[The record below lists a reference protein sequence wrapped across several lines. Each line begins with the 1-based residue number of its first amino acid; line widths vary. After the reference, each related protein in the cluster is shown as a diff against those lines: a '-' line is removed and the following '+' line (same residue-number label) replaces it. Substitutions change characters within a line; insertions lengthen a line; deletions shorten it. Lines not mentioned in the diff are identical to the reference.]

1 MIKASIYKPI
11 TMLMVILTVVVF
23 GLYTYSM
30 MVVDLMPKFEVP
42 VVTATIIYQGANP
55 EEIESTIIKPLE
67 DQVELVDGID
77 YVQSICLENYGIIV
91 AMFNMGVNVD
101 VAANDVRSKIDLA
114 SVNFPDAVQAPI
126 ISKVDINGAAIM
138 AISFTGP
145 LNSTELRQKV
155 EDDIE
160 PLFTAVSGVASVDV
174 FGGTTRQISIEVDK
188 DKLKDRNVD
197 IGTIMGLF
205 GQSNINYPVG
215 EVIGKHKN
223 TSVRTSGKFKNLD
236 EIRDMDI
243 PTAKGVIKL
252 SEIAVVKDT
261 VETVTSMSRFNGQNS
276 VSLDI
281 KKRSDANVVDV
292 SKGVRK
298 RMAEIQKTLPEGF
311 ELHLVYD
318 KSEAVSESIDNVIQN
333 IIIAIGLTSILLL
346 LFLGK
351 FSTMIIAALT
361 MPISVIGAF
370 TLMYFAGFGIN
381 MMSLMALSS
390 SVGLLVTNSIVV
402 LENINNKLNLGLDPK
417 EAAYKGTSEI
427 MIAIMAS
434 TLTNVCVFVPIA
446 FMKSIAGIFFR
457 TFGLTMVFATFVS
470 LLVTFTLTPLMAAYL
485 FKGKKIDENGN
496 IIEGQRSI
504 GEKLFGIFPKV
515 LNGIRFVY
523 LKTLSFCLSVPGVLF
538 QGAALIAGIFFVGFL
553 AKNFLTVEIMPKQDQ
568 GMMSVKVEMPV
579 GTNVETADS
588 IARIIESRV
597 KDVPEIVHYSVNV
610 GGTSSNGGAVNQ
622 ATMRVKLLKD
632 WEKKKMPDWKGGH
645 RGTDQIVD
653 SLRPYLANIPDAF
666 ISIKST
672 SASEMNNNSAGDV
685 VLEVNGLHRDSVIK
699 AAEILLDRV
708 RETIEGVVDVKMSY
722 EAGKPEI
729 RLIPNRQAIADYG
742 LTLQTVATYN
752 YIAVSGYE
760 AGQYTDDGEEYD
772 VYVRMMEKDR
782 QSHTDIEDLPIL
794 TPKGYVSA
802 RDLFFIEDGAG
813 PTRIDRKRKRT
824 RVDVSMNL
832 LPGHTTGE
840 IMGKVG
846 KLAESMKEEVPE
858 GITFSFGAQA
868 DMQNDMVAE
877 FKVAILMAII
887 LTYILL
893 VALLESFAQPFVI
906 MTTVPMGAIGVI
918 LALVLTGKALSMIAL
933 MAIVMLIGVVVNNA
947 ILLLDEANR
956 LLRSGAMGRR
966 SAIMTAGETKFQP
979 IVLATFASVVA
990 QLPLAFAL
998 GGNVAA
1004 MTQPMGI
1011 ASVGGLIVSAILTM
1025 YLVPTFFWL
1034 PNAIFHKAKKKAGN
1048 IKKNFQRHKA

>member
-30 MVVDLMPKFEVP
+30 MVVDLMPKFDVP

-55 EEIESTIIKPLE
+55 EEIESTIIKPIE

-77 YVQSICLENYGIIV
+77 YVQSICLENYGILI
-91 AMFNMGVNVD
+91 AMFNMGINVD

-126 ISKVDINGAAIM
+126 IAKVDINGAAIM
-138 AISFTGP
+138 SISFTGP

-160 PLFTAVSGVASVDV
+160 PLFTAVSGVASVDI
-174 FGGTTRQISIEVDK
+174 FGGTTRQISIEIDK
-188 DKLKDRNVD
+188 DKMLDRNVD
-197 IGTIMGLF
+197 IATIMGLF
-205 GQSNINYPVG
+205 GQSNVNFPIG

-223 TSVRTSGKFKNLD
+223 TSVRTSGKFQNLD
-236 EIRDMDI
+236 EIRNMDI

-261 VETVTSMSRFNGQNS
+261 IETITSASRFNGQNS

-281 KKRSDANVVDV
+281 KKRSDANVVKV
-292 SKGVRK
+292 SEGVIK
-298 RMAEIQKTLPEGF
+298 RMNEIQKTLPEGF

-333 IIIAIGLTSILLL
+333 IIIAIALTAGLLL

-402 LENINNKLNLGLDPK
+402 LENINEKLKLGLEPK

-427 MIAIMAS
+427 MVAIMAS

-485 FKGKKIDENGN
+485 FKGKKKDEFGN
-496 IIEGQRSI
+496 IIE
-504 GEKLFGIFPKV
+504 EKPGIIASALGIFPKV
-515 LNGIRFVY
+515 LNGVRFVY
-523 LKTLSFCLSVPGVLF
+523 LKTLSFCLSIPGVIF
-538 QGAALIAGIFFVGFL
+538 QVLALVGTIAFVGFL
-553 AKNFLTVEIMPKQDQ
+553 AKNALTVEIMPKQDQ
-568 GMMSVKVEMPV
+568 GMISVKLEMPV
-579 GTNVETADS
+579 GTNIETTDS
-588 IARIIESRV
+588 IAQIIESRI
-597 KDVPEIVHYSVNV
+597 KGVPEIVHYSMNV
-610 GGTSSNGGAVNQ
+610 GGSNGMTTVNQ

-632 WEKKKMPDWKGGH
+632 WEG
-645 RGTDQIVD
+645 RTRSTDQIVD
-653 SLRPYLANIPDAF
+653 SLRPYLADIPDAY
-666 ISIKST
+666 ISIKSA

-685 VLEVNGLHRDSVIK
+685 VLEVNGLHADSVVKASNLIMDRIK
-699 AAEILLDRV
+699 DSISG
-708 RETIEGVVDVKMSY
+708 IVDLKTSY

-729 RLIPNRQAIADYG
+729 RLIPNRQALADYG
-742 LTLQTVATYN
+742 VTLQTVATYN

-760 AGQYTDDGEEYD
+760 AGQYTEDGEEYD

-782 QSHTDIEDLPIL
+782 QSHTDIENLPIM
-794 TPKGYVSA
+794 TPKGYLNASE
-802 RDLFFIEDGAG
+802 LFYIEDGAG

-846 KLAESMKEEVPE
+846 ALAESMKSELPE

-877 FKVAILMAII
+877 FKVAIVMAIL

-893 VALLESFAQPFVI
+893 IALLESFMQPFII
-906 MTTVPMGAIGVI
+906 MMTIPMGAIGV
-918 LALVLTGKALSMIAL
+918 LLSLVFTGKALSMIAL

-947 ILLLDEANR
+947 ILLLDESNR

-966 SAIMTAGETKFQP
+966 SAMMTAAKNKFQP
-979 IVLATFASVVA
+979 IVLATFASIVA

-1011 ASVGGLIVSAILTM
+1011 ASVGGLLVSAILTM

-1034 PNAIFHKAKKKAGN
+1034 PNAIFHKAKKGASK
-1048 IKKNFQRHKA
+1048 IRKKMNKHATA

>member
-23 GLYTYSM
+23 GLYTYTM
-30 MVVDLMPKFEVP
+30 MVVDLMPKFDVP
-42 VVTATIIYQGANP
+42 VVTATIIYQGASP

-91 AMFNMGVNVD
+91 AMFNMGINVD

-114 SVNFPDAVQAPI
+114 SINFPDAVQPPI
-126 ISKVDINGAAIM
+126 IAKVDINGAAIM
-138 AISFTGP
+138 SISFTGP
-145 LNSTELRQKV
+145 MNSTELRQKV

-160 PLFTAVSGVASVDV
+160 PLFTSVSGVASVDL
-174 FGGTTRQISIEVDK
+174 FGGTTRQISIELDK
-188 DKLKDRNVD
+188 DKMKDRNID
-197 IGTIMGLF
+197 IATIMGLF

-223 TSVRTSGKFKNLD
+223 TSVRTSGKFQTLE
-236 EIRDMDI
+236 EIQNMDI
-243 PTAKGVIKL
+243 PTATGVIKL

-261 VETVTSMSRFNGQNS
+261 IETVTSASRFNGTNS

-292 SKGVRK
+292 SKNVLK
-298 RMAEIQKTLPEGF
+298 RMDEIQKTLPPGF

-318 KSEAVSESIDNVIQN
+318 KSEAVNESIQNVIQN
-333 IIIAIGLTSILLL
+333 ILIAIGLTAGLLL

-351 FSTMIIAALT
+351 FSTMLIAALT

-402 LENINNKLNLGLDPK
+402 LENINEKLKLGLDPK

-427 MIAIMAS
+427 MVAIMAS

-470 LLVTFTLTPLMAAYL
+470 LLMTFTLTPLMAAYL
-485 FKGKKIDENGN
+485 FKGKKKDEFGN
-496 IIEGQRSI
+496 IIESKPTI
-504 GEKLFGIFPKV
+504 GERIFGIFPMV
-515 LNGIRFVY
+515 MNGVRFVY
-523 LKTLSFCLSVPGVLF
+523 LKTLSFCLSVPGVLV
-538 QGAALIAGIFFVGFL
+538 QVAALVGMIVFVGGL

-568 GMMSVKVEMPV
+568 GMISVKLEMPV
-579 GTNVETADS
+579 GTNIETTDS
-588 IARIIESRV
+588 VARIIESRL
-597 KDVPEIVHYSVNV
+597 KDVPEIVHYSMNV
-610 GGTSSNGGAVNQ
+610 GGSNGFTTVNQ
-622 ATMRVKLLKD
+622 ATMRIRLLKD
-632 WEKKKMPDWKGGH
+632 REGRK
-645 RGTDQIVD
+645 RSTDQIVD
-653 SLRPYLANIPDAF
+653 SLRPYLADIPDAF
-666 ISIKST
+666 ISIKSA
-672 SASEMNNNSAGDV
+672 SASEMSNNSMGDV
-685 VLEVNGLHRDSVIK
+685 VLEVNGLHADSVIK
-699 AAEILLDRV
+699 ASELIMDR
-708 RETIEGVVDVKMSY
+708 IKDKINGIVDVKTSY

-729 RLIPNRQAIADYG
+729 RLVPNRQALADYG
-742 LTLQTVATYN
+742 MTLQTVATFN

-760 AGQYTDDGEEYD
+760 AGQFTDDGEEYD

-782 QSHTDIEDLPIL
+782 KNHSDIEDLPIL

-846 KLAESMKEEVPE
+846 QLAASMKDEIPE
-858 GITFSFGAQA
+858 GITFSFGGQA
-868 DMQNDMVAE
+868 DMQDDMVAE
-877 FKVAILMAII
+877 FKAAIIMAIL

-893 VALLESFAQPFVI
+893 VALLESFAQPFII
-906 MTTVPMGAIGVI
+906 MTTIPMGAIGVLLSLI
-918 LALVLTGKALSMIAL
+918 LTGKALSMIAL

-947 ILLLDEANR
+947 ILLLDESNR
-956 LLRSGAMGRR
+956 LLRSGSMGRR
-966 SAIMTAGETKFQP
+966 SAMMTAAKTKFQP

-990 QLPLAFAL
+990 QLPLAFAV
-998 GGNVAA
+998 GGDVAA

-1034 PNAIFHKAKKKAGN
+1034 PNALTNKAKKMKNKIQTRLHSKA
-1048 IKKNFQRHKA
+1048 

>member
-30 MVVDLMPKFEVP
+30 MVVDLMPKFDVP

-55 EEIESTIIKPLE
+55 EEIESTIIKPIE

-77 YVQSICLENYGIIV
+77 FVQSICLENYGILV

-126 ISKVDINGAAIM
+126 IAKVDINGAAIM
-138 AISFTGP
+138 SISFTGP

-174 FGGTTRQISIEVDK
+174 FGGTTRQISIEIDK
-188 DKLKDRNVD
+188 DKMLDRNVD
-197 IGTIMGLF
+197 IATIMGLF
-205 GQSNINYPVG
+205 GQSNINFPIG

-223 TSVRTSGKFKNLD
+223 TSVRTSGKFQTLD
-236 EIRDMDI
+236 EIRNMDI

-261 VETVTSMSRFNGQNS
+261 IETITSASRFNGQNS

-281 KKRSDANVVDV
+281 KKRSDANVVKV
-292 SKGVRK
+292 SEGVIK
-298 RMAEIQKTLPEGF
+298 RMNEIQKTLPEGF

-333 IIIAIGLTSILLL
+333 IIIAIALTAGLLL

-402 LENINNKLNLGLDPK
+402 LENINEKLKLGLEPK

-427 MIAIMAS
+427 MVAIMAS

-485 FKGKKIDENGN
+485 FKGKKKDEFGN
-496 IIEGQRSI
+496 IIE
-504 GEKLFGIFPKV
+504 EKPGIIASALGIFPKV
-515 LNGIRFVY
+515 LNGVRFIY
-523 LKTLSFCLSVPGVLF
+523 LKTLSFCLSIPGVIF
-538 QGAALIAGIFFVGFL
+538 QVLALVGTIAVVGFL
-553 AKNFLTVEIMPKQDQ
+553 AKNALTVEIMPKQDQ
-568 GMMSVKVEMPV
+568 GMISVKLEMPV
-579 GTNVETADS
+579 GTNIETTDS
-588 IARIIESRV
+588 IAQIIESRI
-597 KDVPEIVHYSVNV
+597 KGVPEIVHYSMNV
-610 GGTSSNGGAVNQ
+610 GGSNGMTTVNQ

-632 WEKKKMPDWKGGH
+632 WEG
-645 RGTDQIVD
+645 RTRSTDQIVD
-653 SLRPYLANIPDAF
+653 SLRPYLADIPDAY
-666 ISIKST
+666 ISIKSA

-685 VLEVNGLHRDSVIK
+685 VLEVNGLHADSVVKASNLIMDRIK
-699 AAEILLDRV
+699 DSISG
-708 RETIEGVVDVKMSY
+708 IVDLKTSY

-729 RLIPNRQAIADYG
+729 RLIPNRQALADYG
-742 LTLQTVATYN
+742 VTLQTVATYN

-760 AGQYTDDGEEYD
+760 AGQYTEDGEEYD

-782 QSHTDIEDLPIL
+782 QSHTDIENLPIM
-794 TPKGYVSA
+794 TPKGYLNASE
-802 RDLFFIEDGAG
+802 LFYIEDGAG

-846 KLAESMKEEVPE
+846 ALAESMKSELPE

-877 FKVAILMAII
+877 FKVAIIMAIL

-893 VALLESFAQPFVI
+893 IALLESFMQPFII
-906 MTTVPMGAIGVI
+906 MMTIPMGAIGVL
-918 LALVLTGKALSMIAL
+918 LALVFTGKALSMIAL

-947 ILLLDEANR
+947 ILLLDESNR

-966 SAIMTAGETKFQP
+966 SAMMTAAKNKFQP
-979 IVLATFASVVA
+979 IVLATFASIVA

-1011 ASVGGLIVSAILTM
+1011 ASVGGLLVSAILTM

-1034 PNAIFHKAKKKAGN
+1034 PNAIFHKAKKGASK
-1048 IKKNFQRHKA
+1048 IRKKMNKHATA

>member
-30 MVVDLMPKFEVP
+30 MVVDLMPKFDVP

-55 EEIESTIIKPLE
+55 EEIESTIIKPIE

-77 YVQSICLENYGIIV
+77 YVQSICLENYGILV
-91 AMFNMGVNVD
+91 AMFNMGINVD

-126 ISKVDINGAAIM
+126 IAKVDINGAAIM
-138 AISFTGP
+138 SISFTGP

-160 PLFTAVSGVASVDV
+160 PLFTAVSGVASVDI
-174 FGGTTRQISIEVDK
+174 FGGTTRQISIELDK
-188 DKLKDRNVD
+188 DKMLDRNVD
-197 IGTIMGLF
+197 IATIMGLF

-223 TSVRTSGKFKNLD
+223 TSVRTSGKFQSLD
-236 EIRDMDI
+236 EIRNMDI

-261 VETVTSMSRFNGQNS
+261 IETITSASRFNGVNS

-281 KKRSDANVVDV
+281 KKRSDANVVKV
-292 SKGVRK
+292 SEGVIK
-298 RMAEIQKTLPEGF
+298 RMNEIQKTLPEGF

-318 KSEAVSESIDNVIQN
+318 KSEAVNESIQNVIQN
-333 IIIAIGLTSILLL
+333 IIIAICLTAGLLL

-402 LENINNKLNLGLDPK
+402 LENINEKLKLGLDPK
-417 EAAYKGTSEI
+417 DAALKGTSEI
-427 MIAIMAS
+427 MVAIMAS

-485 FKGKKIDENGN
+485 FKGVKKDENGN
-496 IIEGQRSI
+496 IIEGHRSI
-504 GEKLFGIFPKV
+504 GEKIFGIFPAF
-515 LNGIRFVY
+515 LNGVRFVY
-523 LKTLSFCLSVPGVLF
+523 LKTLSFCLSIPGVIF
-538 QGAALIAGIFFVGFL
+538 QVAALVGTIMFVGFL

-568 GMMSVKVEMPV
+568 GMISVKLEMPV
-579 GTNVETADS
+579 GTNIETTDS
-588 IARIIESRV
+588 VARIIESRI
-597 KDVPEIVHYSVNV
+597 KGVPEIVHYSMNV
-610 GGTSSNGGAVNQ
+610 GGSNGFTTVNQ

-632 WEKKKMPDWKGGH
+632 WEG
-645 RGTDQIVD
+645 RTRSTDQIVD
-653 SLRPYLANIPDAF
+653 SLRPYLADIPDAY
-666 ISIKST
+666 ISIKSA

-685 VLEVNGLHRDSVIK
+685 VLEVNGLHADSVIK
-699 AAEILLDRV
+699 ASQLVMDRIKDEIDG
-708 RETIEGVVDVKMSY
+708 IVDLKTSY

-729 RLIPNRQAIADYG
+729 RLVPNRQALADYG
-742 LTLQTVATYN
+742 VTLQTVATYN

-760 AGQYTDDGEEYD
+760 AGQYTEDGEEYD

-782 QSHTDIEDLPIL
+782 QSHTDIENLPIL
-794 TPKGYVSA
+794 TPKGYLNASE
-802 RDLFFIEDGAG
+802 LFYIEDGAG

-840 IMGKVG
+840 VMGKVG
-846 KLAESMKEEVPE
+846 ALAESMKGELPE
-858 GITFSFGAQA
+858 GISFSFGAQA

-877 FKVAILMAII
+877 FKTAILMAII

-893 VALLESFAQPFVI
+893 IALLESFAQPFII
-906 MTTVPMGAIGVI
+906 MTTIPMGAIGV
-918 LALVLTGKALSMIAL
+918 LLSLVFTGKALSMIAL

-956 LLRSGAMGRR
+956 LLRSGSMGRR
-966 SAIMTAGETKFQP
+966 SAIMTAAKTKFQP
-979 IVLATFASVVA
+979 IVLATVASVVA

-1034 PNAIFHKAKKKAGN
+1034 PNAIFHKAGKGIKKIKKKMS
-1048 IKKNFQRHKA
+1048 KN

>member
-30 MVVDLMPKFEVP
+30 MVVDLMPKFDVP

-55 EEIESTIIKPLE
+55 EEIESTIIKPIE

-77 YVQSICLENYGIIV
+77 YVQSICLENYGILV
-91 AMFNMGVNVD
+91 AMFNMGINVD

-126 ISKVDINGAAIM
+126 IAKVDINGAAIM
-138 AISFTGP
+138 SISFTGP

-174 FGGTTRQISIEVDK
+174 FGGTTRQISIELDK
-188 DKLKDRNVD
+188 DKMLDRNVD
-197 IGTIMGLF
+197 IATIMGLF

-223 TSVRTSGKFKNLD
+223 TSVRTSGKFQSLD
-236 EIRDMDI
+236 EIRNMDI
-243 PTAKGVIKL
+243 PTARGVIKL

-261 VETVTSMSRFNGQNS
+261 IETITSASRFNGVNS

-281 KKRSDANVVDV
+281 KKRSDANVVKV
-292 SKGVRK
+292 SEGVIK
-298 RMAEIQKTLPEGF
+298 RMNEIQKTLPEGF

-318 KSEAVSESIDNVIQN
+318 KSEAVNESIQNVIQN
-333 IIIAIGLTSILLL
+333 IIIAICLTAGLLL

-351 FSTMIIAALT
+351 FSTMLIAALT

-402 LENINNKLNLGLDPK
+402 LENINEKLKLGLDPK
-417 EAAYKGTSEI
+417 DAALKGTSEI
-427 MIAIMAS
+427 MVAIMAS

-485 FKGKKIDENGN
+485 FKGVKKDENGN
-496 IIEGQRSI
+496 IIEGHRSI
-504 GEKLFGIFPKV
+504 GEKIFGIFPAF
-515 LNGIRFVY
+515 LNGVRFVY
-523 LKTLSFCLSVPGVLF
+523 LKTLSFCLSIPGVIF
-538 QGAALIAGIFFVGFL
+538 QVAALVGTIMFVGFL

-568 GMMSVKVEMPV
+568 GMISVKLEMPV
-579 GTNVETADS
+579 GTNIETTDS
-588 IARIIESRV
+588 VARIIESRI
-597 KDVPEIVHYSVNV
+597 KGVPEIVHYSMNV
-610 GGTSSNGGAVNQ
+610 GGSNGFTTVNQ

-632 WEKKKMPDWKGGH
+632 WEG
-645 RGTDQIVD
+645 RTRSTDQIVD
-653 SLRPYLANIPDAF
+653 SLRPYLADIPDAY
-666 ISIKST
+666 ISIKSA

-685 VLEVNGLHRDSVIK
+685 VLEVNGLHADSVIK
-699 AAEILLDRV
+699 ASQLVMDRIKDEIDG
-708 RETIEGVVDVKMSY
+708 IVDLKTSY

-729 RLIPNRQAIADYG
+729 RLVPNRQALADYG
-742 LTLQTVATYN
+742 VTLQTVATYN

-760 AGQYTDDGEEYD
+760 AGQYTEDGEEYD

-782 QSHTDIEDLPIL
+782 QSHTDIENLPIL
-794 TPKGYVSA
+794 TPKGYLNASE
-802 RDLFFIEDGAG
+802 LFYIEDGAG

-840 IMGKVG
+840 VMGKVG
-846 KLAESMKEEVPE
+846 ALAESMKGELPE
-858 GITFSFGAQA
+858 GISFSFGAQA

-877 FKVAILMAII
+877 FKTAIVMAIL

-893 VALLESFAQPFVI
+893 IALLESFAQPFII
-906 MTTVPMGAIGVI
+906 MTTIPMGAIGV
-918 LALVLTGKALSMIAL
+918 LLSLVFTGKALSMIAL

-956 LLRSGAMGRR
+956 LLRSGSMGRR
-966 SAIMTAGETKFQP
+966 SAIMTAARTKFQP
-979 IVLATFASVVA
+979 IVLATVASVVA

-1034 PNAIFHKAKKKAGN
+1034 PNAIFHKAKKGVNKIKA
-1048 IKKNFQRHKA
+1048 KRAAKTLQV

>member
-30 MVVDLMPKFEVP
+30 MVVDLMPKFDVP

-55 EEIESTIIKPLE
+55 EEIESTIIKPIE

-77 YVQSICLENYGIIV
+77 YVQSICLENYGILV

-126 ISKVDINGAAIM
+126 IAKVDINGAAIM
-138 AISFTGP
+138 SISFTGP

-174 FGGTTRQISIEVDK
+174 FGGTTRQISIEIDK
-188 DKLKDRNVD
+188 DKMLDRNVD
-197 IGTIMGLF
+197 IATIMGLF
-205 GQSNINYPVG
+205 GQSNINFPIG

-223 TSVRTSGKFKNLD
+223 TSVRTSGKFQTLD
-236 EIRDMDI
+236 EIRNMDI

-252 SEIAVVKDT
+252 SEIAIVKDT
-261 VETVTSMSRFNGQNS
+261 IETITSASRFNGQNS

-281 KKRSDANVVDV
+281 KKRSDANVVKV
-292 SKGVRK
+292 SEGVIK
-298 RMAEIQKTLPEGF
+298 RMNEIQKTLPEGF

-333 IIIAIGLTSILLL
+333 IIIAIALTAGLLL

-402 LENINNKLNLGLDPK
+402 LENINEKLKLGLEPK

-427 MIAIMAS
+427 MVAIMAS

-485 FKGKKIDENGN
+485 FKGKKKDEFGN
-496 IIEGQRSI
+496 IIE
-504 GEKLFGIFPKV
+504 EKPGIIASALGIFPKA
-515 LNGIRFVY
+515 LNGVRFVY
-523 LKTLSFCLSVPGVLF
+523 LKTLSFCLSIPGVIF
-538 QGAALIAGIFFVGFL
+538 QVLALVGTIAVVGFL
-553 AKNFLTVEIMPKQDQ
+553 AKNALTVEIMPKQDQ
-568 GMMSVKVEMPV
+568 GMISVKLEMPV
-579 GTNVETADS
+579 GTNIETTDS
-588 IARIIESRV
+588 IAQIIESRI
-597 KDVPEIVHYSVNV
+597 KGVPEIVHYSMNV
-610 GGTSSNGGAVNQ
+610 GGSNGMTTVNQ

-632 WEKKKMPDWKGGH
+632 WEG
-645 RGTDQIVD
+645 RTRSTDQIVD
-653 SLRPYLANIPDAF
+653 SLRPYLADIPDAY
-666 ISIKST
+666 ISIKSA

-685 VLEVNGLHRDSVIK
+685 VLEVNGLHADSVVKASNLIMDRIK
-699 AAEILLDRV
+699 DSISG
-708 RETIEGVVDVKMSY
+708 IVDLKTSY

-729 RLIPNRQAIADYG
+729 RLIPNRQALADYG
-742 LTLQTVATYN
+742 VTLQTVATYN

-760 AGQYTDDGEEYD
+760 AGQYTEDGEEYD

-782 QSHTDIEDLPIL
+782 QSHTDIENLPIM
-794 TPKGYVSA
+794 TPKGYLNASE
-802 RDLFFIEDGAG
+802 LFYIEDGAG

-846 KLAESMKEEVPE
+846 ALAESMKSELPE

-877 FKVAILMAII
+877 FKVAIIMAIL

-893 VALLESFAQPFVI
+893 IALLESFAQPFII
-906 MTTVPMGAIGVI
+906 MMTIPMGAIGVL
-918 LALVLTGKALSMIAL
+918 LALVFTGKALSMIAL

-947 ILLLDEANR
+947 ILLLDESNR

-966 SAIMTAGETKFQP
+966 SAMMTAAKNKFQP
-979 IVLATFASVVA
+979 IVLATFASIVA

-1011 ASVGGLIVSAILTM
+1011 ASVGGLLVSAILTM

-1034 PNAIFHKAKKKAGN
+1034 PNAIFHKAKKGASK
-1048 IKKNFQRHKA
+1048 IRKKMNKHATA

>member
-23 GLYTYSM
+23 GLYTYTM
-30 MVVDLMPKFEVP
+30 MVVDLMPKFDVP
-42 VVTATIIYQGANP
+42 VVTGTIIYQGANP
-55 EEIESTIIKPLE
+55 EEIETTIIKPIE
-67 DQVELVDGID
+67 EQVELVDGID
-77 YVQSICLENYGIIV
+77 YVQSICLENYGIVV

-101 VAANDVRSKIDLA
+101 VAANDVRSKIELA
-114 SVNFPDAVQAPI
+114 AADFPDAVQAPI

-138 AISFTGP
+138 SISFTGP

-160 PLFTAVSGVASVDV
+160 PLFTSVPGVASVDL
-174 FGGTTRQISIEVDK
+174 FGGTTRQISIELDK
-188 DKLKDRNVD
+188 DKMIDRNVD
-197 IGTIMGLF
+197 IATIMGVFNQANVNL
-205 GQSNINYPVG
+205 PVG

-223 TSVRTSGKFKNLD
+223 TSVRTAGKFTSLD
-236 EIRDMDI
+236 EMRDMDI
-243 PTAKGVIKL
+243 PTKTGVIKL
-252 SEIAVVKDT
+252 SEIADVKDT
-261 VETVTSMSRFNGQNS
+261 VEKISSASRFNGVNS

-281 KKRSDANVVDV
+281 KKRSDANVVEV
-292 SKGVRK
+292 SRGVLK
-298 RMAEIQKTLPEGF
+298 RMDEIQKTLPEGF

-318 KSEAVSESIDNVIQN
+318 KSEAVNEAIDNVIQN

-351 FSTMIIAALT
+351 FSTMIIAAIT

-427 MIAIMAS
+427 MVAIMAS

-496 IIEGQRSI
+496 VIEGQRTI
-504 GEKLFGIFPKV
+504 GEKIFGIFPKA

-538 QGAALIAGIFFVGFL
+538 QVAALVATIFFVGAM
-553 AKNFLTVEIMPKQDQ
+553 AKNYLTVEVMPKQDQ
-568 GMMSVKVEMPV
+568 GMIQVKLEMPV
-579 GTNVETADS
+579 GTNIETTDS
-588 IARIIESRV
+588 IAHIIESRI
-597 KDVPEIVHYSVNV
+597 KDVPEIVHYSMNV
-610 GGTSSNGGAVNQ
+610 GGSNGMTTTNQ

-632 WEKKKMPDWKGGH
+632 WEKKKMPEWKGGH
-645 RGTDQIVD
+645 RSTDQIVD
-653 SLRPYLANIPDAF
+653 SLRPYLADIPDAF

-672 SASEMNNNSAGDV
+672 SASETNNNSAGDV
-685 VLEVNGLHRDSVIK
+685 VLEVSGLHKDSVVK
-699 AAEILLDRV
+699 AAEIVMDRIK
-708 RETIEGVVDVKMSY
+708 ETIDGIVDVKMSY

-729 RLIPNRQAIADYG
+729 RMIPNRQALADYG
-742 LTLQTVATYN
+742 VTLQTIATYN

-760 AGQYTDDGEEYD
+760 AGQYTENGEEYD

-782 QSHTDIEDLPIL
+782 QSHGDIEALPIM
-794 TPKGYVSA
+794 TQKGYVNA
-802 RDLFFIEDGAG
+802 NELFFIEDGAG

-846 KLAESMKEEVPE
+846 KLAESMKDEVPE
-858 GITFSFGAQA
+858 GISFGFGGNA

-877 FKVAILMAII
+877 FKTAILMAII

-893 VALLESFAQPFVI
+893 IALLESFAQPFVI
-906 MTTVPMGAIGVI
+906 MTTIPMGAIGVI
-918 LALVLTGKALSMIAL
+918 LSLILTGKALSMIAL

-966 SAIMTAGETKFQP
+966 AAILTAGKTKFQP

-1011 ASVGGLIVSAILTM
+1011 ASVGGLIVSAVLTM

>member
-30 MVVDLMPKFEVP
+30 MVVDLMPKFDVP
-42 VVTATIIYQGANP
+42 VVTGTIIYPGANP
-55 EEIESTIIKPLE
+55 EEIETTIIKPIE
-67 DQVELVDGID
+67 EQVELVDGID
-77 YVQSICLENYGIIV
+77 YVQSICLENYGIVV
-91 AMFNMGVNVD
+91 AMFNMGINVD
-101 VAANDVRSKIDLA
+101 VAANDVRSKIELA
-114 SVNFPDAVQAPI
+114 AADFPDAVEAPI

-155 EDDIE
+155 EDEIE
-160 PLFTAVSGVASVDV
+160 PLFTSVPGVASVDI
-174 FGGTTRQISIEVDK
+174 FGGTTRQISIELDK
-188 DKLKDRNVD
+188 DKMIDRNVD
-197 IGTIMGLF
+197 IATIMGIF
-205 GQSNINYPVG
+205 GQANVNNPVG

-223 TSVRTSGKFKNLD
+223 TTVRTAGKFTSLD
-236 EIRDMDI
+236 EMRDMDI

-252 SEIAVVKDT
+252 SEIADVKDT
-261 VETVTSMSRFNGQNS
+261 VETITSASRFNGTNS

-281 KKRSDANVVDV
+281 KKRSDANVVEV
-292 SKGVRK
+292 SKGVIK
-298 RMAEIQKTLPEGF
+298 RMNEIQKTLPEGF

-318 KSEAVSESIDNVIQN
+318 KSEAVNEAIDNVIQN

-351 FSTMIIAALT
+351 FSTMIIAAIT

-402 LENINNKLNLGLDPK
+402 LENINEKLKLGLDPK

-427 MIAIMAS
+427 MVAIMAS

-485 FKGKKIDENGN
+485 FKGKKKDENGN
-496 IIEGQRSI
+496 IIE
-504 GEKLFGIFPKV
+504 EKPGIISRILGLFPKL
-515 LNGIRFVY
+515 LNGIRFIY
-523 LKTLSFCLSVPGVLF
+523 LKTLSFCLSIPGVLF
-538 QGAALIAGIFFVGFL
+538 QVVALVAGIFFVGIL
-553 AKNFLTVEIMPKQDQ
+553 AKNFLTVEVMPKQDQ
-568 GMMSVKVEMPV
+568 GMISVKLEMPV
-579 GTNVETADS
+579 GTNIETTDS
-588 IARIIESRV
+588 VARIIESRI
-597 KDVPEIVHYSVNV
+597 KDVPEIVHYSMNV
-610 GGTSSNGGAVNQ
+610 GGSNGFTTVNQ

-632 WEKKKMPDWKGGH
+632 WEG
-645 RGTDQIVD
+645 RTRSTDDIVD

-672 SASEMNNNSAGDV
+672 SASEMQNNAAGDV
-685 VLEVNGLHRDSVIK
+685 VLEVSGLHADSVVKASEIVMDKIK
-699 AAEILLDRV
+699 ESIDG
-708 RETIEGVVDVKMSY
+708 IVDVKMSY

-729 RLIPNRQAIADYG
+729 RLIPNRQALADYG
-742 LTLQTVATYN
+742 VTLKTVATYN

-760 AGQYTDDGEEYD
+760 AGQFTDNGEEYD
-772 VYVRMMEKDR
+772 VYVRMQEKDR
-782 QSHTDIEDLPIL
+782 QSHGDIEALPIM
-794 TPKGYVSA
+794 TPKGYVNASE
-802 RDLFFIEDGAG
+802 LFYIEDGAG
-813 PTRIDRKRKRT
+813 PTRIDRKRKMR

-840 IMGKVG
+840 IMGKIG
-846 KLAESMKEEVPE
+846 TLTAEMKDQVPE
-858 GITFSFGAQA
+858 GISFGFGGNA
-868 DMQNDMVAE
+868 DMQNEMVDE
-877 FKVAILMAII
+877 FKTAILMAII

-893 VALLESFAQPFVI
+893 IALLESFAQPFII
-906 MTTVPMGAIGVI
+906 MTTIPMGAIGV
-918 LALVLTGKALSMIAL
+918 VLSLIFTGKALSMIAL

-966 SAIMTAGETKFQP
+966 SAIMTAGKTKFQP

-1034 PNAIFHKAKKKAGN
+1034 PNAITSKVKSKANKIIAKRRLSKE
-1048 IKKNFQRHKA
+1048 

>member
-23 GLYTYSM
+23 GLYTYTM

-42 VVTATIIYQGANP
+42 VVTATMIYAGASP
-55 EEIESTIIKPLE
+55 EEIETTVIKPVE
-67 DQVELVDGID
+67 EQVELVDGID

-101 VAANDVRSKIDLA
+101 VAANDVRSKVELA
-114 SVNFPDAVQAPI
+114 AADFPDAVEPPI

-145 LNSTELRQKV
+145 LNSTELRQMV
-155 EDDIE
+155 EDEIE
-160 PLFTAVSGVASVDV
+160 PLFTSVSGVASVDV
-174 FGGTTRQISIEVDK
+174 FGGTTRQISIELDK
-188 DKLKDRNVD
+188 DKMKDRGID
-197 IGTIMGLF
+197 IATIMGLY
-205 GQSNINYPVG
+205 GQSNLNYPVG

-223 TSVRTSGKFKNLD
+223 TSVRTAGKFQSLD
-236 EIRDMDI
+236 EMRNMDI
-243 PTAKGVIKL
+243 PTANGVIKL
-252 SEIAVVKDT
+252 SEVAKVKDT
-261 VETVTSMSRFNGQNS
+261 IETISSISRFNGTS
-276 VSLDI
+276 SISLDI

-292 SKGVRK
+292 SKGVIK
-298 RMAEIQKTLPEGF
+298 RMNAVNKSLPEGF

-318 KSEAVSESIDNVIQN
+318 KSEAVNESIDNVIQN
-333 IIIAIGLTSILLL
+333 VIIAIVLTAGLLL

-351 FSTMIIAALT
+351 FSTMFIAALT
-361 MPISVIGAF
+361 MPTSVIGAF

-390 SVGLLVTNSIVV
+390 SVGLLVTNAIVV
-402 LENINNKLNLGLDPK
+402 LENINVKLNEGLDPK

-427 MIAIMAS
+427 MVAIMAS

-457 TFGLTMVFATFVS
+457 TFGLTMVFATLVS
-470 LLVTFTLTPLMAAYL
+470 LLATFTLTPLLAAYL
-485 FKGKKIDENGN
+485 FKGKKKDENGN
-496 IIEGQRSI
+496 IIE
-504 GEKLFGIFPKV
+504 EKPSVVGRILGLFPTA

-523 LKTLSFCLSVPGVLF
+523 LKTLSFCLSIPGVLF
-538 QGAALIAGIFFVGFL
+538 QVVALIAMLLFVGYM
-553 AKNFLTVEIMPKQDQ
+553 AANHMTVEIMPKQDQ
-568 GMMSVKVEMPV
+568 GMISIKLEMPV
-579 GTNVETADS
+579 GTNVETTDS
-588 IARIIESRV
+588 IAKIIEDRV

-610 GGTSSNGGAVNQ
+610 GGSNGFATVNQ
-622 ATMRVKLLKD
+622 ATMRIKLLKD
-632 WEKKKMPDWKGGH
+632 WEG
-645 RGTDQIVD
+645 RTRSTDQIVD
-653 SLRPYLANIPDAF
+653 SLRPYLADIPDAY
-666 ISIKST
+666 IAIKST

-685 VLEVNGLHRDSVIK
+685 VLEVNGLKKDSVIK
-699 AAEILLDRV
+699 ASELIMDRV
-708 RETIEGVVDVKMSY
+708 KETIAGVVDVKTSY

-729 RLIPNRQAIADYG
+729 RLVPNRQALADYG
-742 LTLQTVATYN
+742 VTLQSLATYN

-760 AGQYTDDGEEYD
+760 AGQYTEDGEEYD
-772 VYVRMMEKDR
+772 VYVRMQEKNR
-782 QSHTDIEDLPIL
+782 KSHADIEDLPMK
-794 TPKGYVSA
+794 TPKGYVAA
-802 RDLFFIEDGAG
+802 RDLFYIEDGAG
-813 PTRIDRKRKRT
+813 PTRIDRKRKMT

-840 IMGKVG
+840 VMGNLN
-846 KLAESMKEEVPE
+846 KLTASMKDELPE
-858 GITFSFGAQA
+858 GISFSFGAQA
-868 DMQNDMVAE
+868 DMQEDMVNE
-877 FKVAILMAII
+877 FKTAIIMAIL

-893 VALLESFAQPFVI
+893 VALLESFAQPFII
-906 MTTVPMGAIGVI
+906 MTTIPMGAIGVF
-918 LALVLTGKALSMIAL
+918 LALIFTGKALSMIAL

-956 LLRSGAMGRR
+956 LLRSGSMGRR
-966 SAIMTAGETKFQP
+966 SAIMTAGKTKFQP
-979 IVLATFASVVA
+979 IALATFASVVA
-990 QLPLAFAL
+990 QMPLAMAL

-1034 PNAIFHKAKKKAGN
+1034 PNALFHKAKKKASNLKGKFN
-1048 IKKNFQRHKA
+1048 KAKA

>member
-30 MVVDLMPKFEVP
+30 MVVDLMPKFDVP
-42 VVTATIIYQGANP
+42 VVTGTIIYPGANP
-55 EEIESTIIKPLE
+55 EEIETTIIKPIE
-67 DQVELVDGID
+67 EQVELVDGID
-77 YVQSICLENYGIIV
+77 YVQSICLENYGIVV
-91 AMFNMGVNVD
+91 AMFNMGINVD
-101 VAANDVRSKIDLA
+101 VAANDVRSKIELA
-114 SVNFPDAVQAPI
+114 AADFPDAVEAPI

-155 EDDIE
+155 EDEIE
-160 PLFTAVSGVASVDV
+160 PLFTSVPGVASVDI
-174 FGGTTRQISIEVDK
+174 FGGTTRQISIELDK
-188 DKLKDRNVD
+188 DKMIDRNVD
-197 IGTIMGLF
+197 IATIMGIF
-205 GQSNINYPVG
+205 GQANVNNPVG

-223 TSVRTSGKFKNLD
+223 TTVRTAGKFTSLD
-236 EIRDMDI
+236 EMRDMDI

-252 SEIAVVKDT
+252 SEIAEVKDT
-261 VETVTSMSRFNGQNS
+261 VETITSASRFNGTNS

-281 KKRSDANVVDV
+281 KKRSDANVVEV
-292 SKGVRK
+292 SKGVIK
-298 RMAEIQKTLPEGF
+298 RMNEIQKTLPEGF

-318 KSEAVSESIDNVIQN
+318 KSEAVNEAIDNVIQN

-351 FSTMIIAALT
+351 FSTMIIAAIT

-402 LENINNKLNLGLDPK
+402 LENINEKLKLGLDPK
-417 EAAYKGTSEI
+417 EAAYRGTSEI
-427 MIAIMAS
+427 MVAIMAS

-485 FKGKKIDENGN
+485 FKGKKKDENGN
-496 IIEGQRSI
+496 IIE
-504 GEKLFGIFPKV
+504 EKPGIISRILGVFPKG
-515 LNGIRFVY
+515 LNGIRFIY
-523 LKTLSFCLSVPGVLF
+523 LKTLSFCLSVPGVIF
-538 QGAALIAGIFFVGFL
+538 QVVALGAGIFFVGIL
-553 AKNFLTVEIMPKQDQ
+553 AKNFLTVEVMPKQDQ
-568 GMMSVKVEMPV
+568 GMISVKLEMPV
-579 GTNVETADS
+579 GTNIETTDS
-588 IARIIESRV
+588 VARIIESRI
-597 KDVPEIVHYSVNV
+597 KDVPEIVHYSMNV
-610 GGTSSNGGAVNQ
+610 GGSNGFTTVNQ

-632 WEKKKMPDWKGGH
+632 WEG
-645 RGTDQIVD
+645 RTRSTDDIVD
-653 SLRPYLANIPDAF
+653 SLRPYLADIPDAF

-672 SASEMNNNSAGDV
+672 SASETNNNSAGDV
-685 VLEVNGLHRDSVIK
+685 VLEVSGLHADSVVKASEIVMDKIK
-699 AAEILLDRV
+699 ESIDG
-708 RETIEGVVDVKMSY
+708 IVDVKMSY

-729 RLIPNRQAIADYG
+729 RLIPNRQALADYG
-742 LTLQTVATYN
+742 VTLKTVATYN

-760 AGQYTDDGEEYD
+760 AGQFTDDGEEYD
-772 VYVRMMEKDR
+772 VYVRMQEKDR
-782 QSHTDIEDLPIL
+782 QSHGDIEALPIM
-794 TPKGYVSA
+794 TPKGYVNASE
-802 RDLFFIEDGAG
+802 LFYIEDGAG
-813 PTRIDRKRKRT
+813 PTRIDRKRKMR

-840 IMGKVG
+840 IMGKIG
-846 KLAESMKEEVPE
+846 TLTAEMKDQVPE
-858 GITFSFGAQA
+858 GISFGFGGNA
-868 DMQNDMVAE
+868 DMQNDMVDE
-877 FKVAILMAII
+877 FKTAILMAII

-893 VALLESFAQPFVI
+893 IALLESFAQPFII
-906 MTTVPMGAIGVI
+906 MTTIPMGAIGV
-918 LALVLTGKALSMIAL
+918 VLSLIFTGKALSMIAL

-966 SAIMTAGETKFQP
+966 SAIMTAGKTKFQP

-1011 ASVGGLIVSAILTM
+1011 ASVGGLLVSAILTM

-1034 PNAIFHKAKKKAGN
+1034 PNAITSKVKSKANKIIAKRRRSKE
-1048 IKKNFQRHKA
+1048 

>member
-30 MVVDLMPKFEVP
+30 MVVDLMPKFDVP

-77 YVQSICLENYGIIV
+77 YVQSICLENYGILV

-126 ISKVDINGAAIM
+126 IAKVDINGAAIM
-138 AISFTGP
+138 SISFTGP

-160 PLFTAVSGVASVDV
+160 PLFTAVSGVASVDI
-174 FGGTTRQISIEVDK
+174 FGGTTRQISIELDK
-188 DKLKDRNVD
+188 DKMIDRNVD
-197 IGTIMGLF
+197 IATIMGLF

-223 TSVRTSGKFKNLD
+223 TSVRTAGKFQNLD
-236 EIRDMDI
+236 EIRNMDI

-261 VETVTSMSRFNGQNS
+261 IETVTSASRFNGTNS

-281 KKRSDANVVDV
+281 KKRSDANVVKV
-292 SKGVRK
+292 SEGVIK
-298 RMAEIQKTLPEGF
+298 RMNEIQKTLPEGF

-318 KSEAVSESIDNVIQN
+318 KSEAVNESIHNVIQN
-333 IIIAIGLTSILLL
+333 IFIAIGLTAGLLL

-351 FSTMIIAALT
+351 FSTMLIAALT

-402 LENINNKLNLGLDPK
+402 LENINEKLKLGLDPK

-427 MIAIMAS
+427 MVAIMAS

-485 FKGKKIDENGN
+485 FKGKKKDEFGN
-496 IIEGQRSI
+496 IIESKRSI
-504 GEKLFGIFPKV
+504 GEIIFGVFPMIM
-515 LNGIRFVY
+515 NGIRFIY

-538 QGAALIAGIFFVGFL
+538 QVAALVGMIVFVGGL

-568 GMMSVKVEMPV
+568 GMIAVKLEMPV
-579 GTNVETADS
+579 GTNIETTDS
-588 IARIIESRV
+588 VARIIEARV
-597 KDVPEIVHYSVNV
+597 KGVPEIVHYSMNV
-610 GGTSSNGGAVNQ
+610 GGSNGFTTVNQ

-632 WEKKKMPDWKGGH
+632 WEG
-645 RGTDQIVD
+645 RTRSTDQIVD
-653 SLRPYLANIPDAF
+653 SLRPYLADIPDAY

-685 VLEVNGLHRDSVIK
+685 VLEVNGLHADSVIK
-699 AAEILLDRV
+699 AAQIVMDR
-708 RETIEGVVDVKMSY
+708 IKDNIDGIVDLKTSY

-729 RLIPNRQAIADYG
+729 RLIPNRQALADYG
-742 LTLQTVATYN
+742 VTLQTVATYN

-760 AGQYTDDGEEYD
+760 AGQYTEDGEEYD
-772 VYVRMMEKDR
+772 VYVRMQEKDR
-782 QSHTDIEDLPIL
+782 KNHADVEMLPIL
-794 TPKGYVSA
+794 TPKGYINA
-802 RDLFFIEDGAG
+802 NELFFIEDGAG

-840 IMGKVG
+840 VMGKVG
-846 KLAESMKEEVPE
+846 KLAESMKSEIPE

-893 VALLESFAQPFVI
+893 VALLESFMQPFII
-906 MTTVPMGAIGVI
+906 MTTIPMGAIGVI
-918 LALVLTGKALSMIAL
+918 LALIFTGKALSMIAL

-956 LLRSGAMGRR
+956 LLRSGSMGRR
-966 SAIMTAGETKFQP
+966 SAVMTAAKTKFQP

-1034 PNAIFHKAKKKAGN
+1034 PNALTSKAKKMKNKIQTRLHSKA
-1048 IKKNFQRHKA
+1048 

>member
-30 MVVDLMPKFEVP
+30 MVVDLMPKFDVP

-55 EEIESTIIKPLE
+55 EEIESTIIKPIE

-77 YVQSICLENYGIIV
+77 YVQSICLENYGILV

-126 ISKVDINGAAIM
+126 IAKVDINGAAIM
-138 AISFTGP
+138 SISFTGP

-174 FGGTTRQISIEVDK
+174 FGGTTRQISIELDK
-188 DKLKDRNVD
+188 DKMLDRNVD
-197 IGTIMGLF
+197 IATIMGLF

-223 TSVRTSGKFKNLD
+223 TSVRTSGKFKDLD
-236 EIRDMDI
+236 EIRNMDI

-261 VETVTSMSRFNGQNS
+261 IETITSASRFNGVNS

-281 KKRSDANVVDV
+281 KKRSDANVVKV
-292 SKGVRK
+292 SEGVIK
-298 RMAEIQKTLPEGF
+298 RMNEIQKTLPEGF

-318 KSEAVSESIDNVIQN
+318 KSEAVNESIQNVIQN
-333 IIIAIGLTSILLL
+333 IIIAICLTAGLLL

-402 LENINNKLNLGLDPK
+402 LENINEKLKLGLDPK
-417 EAAYKGTSEI
+417 DAALKGTSEI
-427 MIAIMAS
+427 MVAIMAS

-485 FKGKKIDENGN
+485 FKGVKKDENGN
-496 IIEGQRSI
+496 IIEGHRSI
-504 GEKLFGIFPKV
+504 GEKIFGIFPAF
-515 LNGIRFVY
+515 LNGVRFVY
-523 LKTLSFCLSVPGVLF
+523 LKTLSFCLSIPGVIF
-538 QGAALIAGIFFVGFL
+538 QVAALVGTIMFVGFL

-568 GMMSVKVEMPV
+568 GMISVKLEMPV
-579 GTNVETADS
+579 GTNIETTDS
-588 IARIIESRV
+588 VARIIESRI
-597 KDVPEIVHYSVNV
+597 KGVPEIVHYSMNV
-610 GGTSSNGGAVNQ
+610 GGSNGFTTVNQ

-632 WEKKKMPDWKGGH
+632 WEG
-645 RGTDQIVD
+645 RTRSTDQIVD
-653 SLRPYLANIPDAF
+653 SLRPYLADIPDAY
-666 ISIKST
+666 ISIKSA

-685 VLEVNGLHRDSVIK
+685 VLEVNGLHADSVIK
-699 AAEILLDRV
+699 ASQLVMDRIKDEIDG
-708 RETIEGVVDVKMSY
+708 IVDLKTSY

-729 RLIPNRQAIADYG
+729 RLVPNRQALADYG
-742 LTLQTVATYN
+742 VTLQTVATYN

-760 AGQYTDDGEEYD
+760 AGQYTEDGEEYD

-782 QSHTDIEDLPIL
+782 QSHTDIENLPIL
-794 TPKGYVSA
+794 TPKGYLNASE
-802 RDLFFIEDGAG
+802 LFYIEDGAG

-840 IMGKVG
+840 VMGKVG
-846 KLAESMKEEVPE
+846 ALAESMKGELPE
-858 GITFSFGAQA
+858 GISFSFGAQA

-877 FKVAILMAII
+877 FKTAILMAII

-893 VALLESFAQPFVI
+893 IALLESFAQPFII
-906 MTTVPMGAIGVI
+906 MTTIPMGAIGV
-918 LALVLTGKALSMIAL
+918 LLSLVFTGKALSMIAL

-956 LLRSGAMGRR
+956 LLRSGSMGRR
-966 SAIMTAGETKFQP
+966 SAIMTAAKTKFQP
-979 IVLATFASVVA
+979 IVLATVASVVA

-1034 PNAIFHKAKKKAGN
+1034 PNALFHKAGKGIKKIKKKMS
-1048 IKKNFQRHKA
+1048 KN

>member
-30 MVVDLMPKFEVP
+30 MVVDLMPKFDVP

-55 EEIESTIIKPLE
+55 EEIESTIIKPIE

-77 YVQSICLENYGIIV
+77 YVQSICLENYGILI
-91 AMFNMGVNVD
+91 AMFNMGINVD

-126 ISKVDINGAAIM
+126 IAKVDINGAAIM
-138 AISFTGP
+138 SISFTGP

-160 PLFTAVSGVASVDV
+160 PLFTAVSGVASVDI
-174 FGGTTRQISIEVDK
+174 FGGTTRQISIEIDK
-188 DKLKDRNVD
+188 DKMLDRNVD
-197 IGTIMGLF
+197 IATIMGLF
-205 GQSNINYPVG
+205 GQSNVNFPIG

-223 TSVRTSGKFKNLD
+223 TSVRTSGKFQTLD
-236 EIRDMDI
+236 EIRNMDI

-261 VETVTSMSRFNGQNS
+261 IETITSASRFNGQNS

-281 KKRSDANVVDV
+281 KKRSDANVVKV
-292 SKGVRK
+292 SEGVIK
-298 RMAEIQKTLPEGF
+298 RMNEIQKTLPEGF

-333 IIIAIGLTSILLL
+333 IIIAIALTAGLLL

-402 LENINNKLNLGLDPK
+402 LENINEKLKLGLEPK

-427 MIAIMAS
+427 MVAIMAS

-485 FKGKKIDENGN
+485 FKGKKKDEFGN
-496 IIEGQRSI
+496 IIE
-504 GEKLFGIFPKV
+504 EKPGIIASALGIFPKA
-515 LNGIRFVY
+515 LNGVRFIY
-523 LKTLSFCLSVPGVLF
+523 LKTLSFCLSIPGVIF
-538 QGAALIAGIFFVGFL
+538 QVLALVGTIAVVGFL
-553 AKNFLTVEIMPKQDQ
+553 AKNALTVEIMPKQDQ
-568 GMMSVKVEMPV
+568 GMISVKLEMPV
-579 GTNVETADS
+579 GTNIETTDS
-588 IARIIESRV
+588 IAQIIESRI
-597 KDVPEIVHYSVNV
+597 KGVPEIVHYSMNV
-610 GGTSSNGGAVNQ
+610 GGSNGMTTVNQ

-632 WEKKKMPDWKGGH
+632 WEG
-645 RGTDQIVD
+645 RTRSTDQIVD
-653 SLRPYLANIPDAF
+653 SLRPYLADIPDAY
-666 ISIKST
+666 ISIKSA

-685 VLEVNGLHRDSVIK
+685 VLEVNGLHADSVVKASNLIMDRIK
-699 AAEILLDRV
+699 DSISG
-708 RETIEGVVDVKMSY
+708 IVDLKTSY

-729 RLIPNRQAIADYG
+729 RLIPNRQALADYG
-742 LTLQTVATYN
+742 VTLQTVATYN

-760 AGQYTDDGEEYD
+760 AGQYTEDGEEYD

-782 QSHTDIEDLPIL
+782 QSHTDIENLPIM
-794 TPKGYVSA
+794 TPKGYLNASE
-802 RDLFFIEDGAG
+802 LFYIEDGAG

-846 KLAESMKEEVPE
+846 ALAESMKSELPE

-877 FKVAILMAII
+877 FKVAIIMAIL

-893 VALLESFAQPFVI
+893 IALLESFAQPFII
-906 MTTVPMGAIGVI
+906 MMTIPMGAIGVL
-918 LALVLTGKALSMIAL
+918 LALVFTGKALSMIAL

-947 ILLLDEANR
+947 ILLLDESNR

-966 SAIMTAGETKFQP
+966 SAMMTAAKNKFQP
-979 IVLATFASVVA
+979 IVLATFASIVA

-1011 ASVGGLIVSAILTM
+1011 ASVGGLLVSAILTM

-1034 PNAIFHKAKKKAGN
+1034 PNAIFHKAKKGASK
-1048 IKKNFQRHKA
+1048 IRKKMNKHATA

>member
-30 MVVDLMPKFEVP
+30 MVVDLMPKFDVP
-42 VVTATIIYQGANP
+42 VVTGTIIYPGANP
-55 EEIESTIIKPLE
+55 EEIETTIIKPIE
-67 DQVELVDGID
+67 EQVELVDGID
-77 YVQSICLENYGIIV
+77 YVQSICLENYGIVV
-91 AMFNMGVNVD
+91 AMFNMGINVD
-101 VAANDVRSKIDLA
+101 VAANDVRSKIELA
-114 SVNFPDAVQAPI
+114 AADFPDAVEAPI

-155 EDDIE
+155 EDEIE
-160 PLFTAVSGVASVDV
+160 PLFTSVPGVASVDL
-174 FGGTTRQISIEVDK
+174 FGGTTRQISIELDK
-188 DKLKDRNVD
+188 DKMIDRNVD
-197 IGTIMGLF
+197 IATIMGIF
-205 GQSNINYPVG
+205 GQANVNNPVG

-223 TSVRTSGKFKNLD
+223 TTVRTAGKFTSLD
-236 EIRDMDI
+236 EMRDMDI

-252 SEIAVVKDT
+252 SEIAEVKDT
-261 VETVTSMSRFNGQNS
+261 VETITSASRFNGTNS

-281 KKRSDANVVDV
+281 KKRSDANVVEV
-292 SKGVRK
+292 SKGVIK
-298 RMAEIQKTLPEGF
+298 RMNEIQKTLPEGF

-318 KSEAVSESIDNVIQN
+318 KSEAVNEAIDNVIQN

-351 FSTMIIAALT
+351 FSTMIIAAIT

-402 LENINNKLNLGLDPK
+402 LENINEKLKLGLDPK
-417 EAAYKGTSEI
+417 EAAYRGTSEI
-427 MIAIMAS
+427 MVAIMAS

-485 FKGKKIDENGN
+485 FKGKKKDENGN
-496 IIEGQRSI
+496 IIE
-504 GEKLFGIFPKV
+504 EKPGIISRILGLFPKA

-523 LKTLSFCLSVPGVLF
+523 LKTLSFCLSVPGVIF
-538 QGAALIAGIFFVGFL
+538 QVVALGAGIFFVGIL
-553 AKNFLTVEIMPKQDQ
+553 AKNFLTVEVMPKQDQ
-568 GMMSVKVEMPV
+568 GMISVKLEMPV
-579 GTNVETADS
+579 GTNIETTDS
-588 IARIIESRV
+588 VARIIESRI
-597 KDVPEIVHYSVNV
+597 KDVPEIVHYSMNV
-610 GGTSSNGGAVNQ
+610 GGSNGFTTVNQ

-632 WEKKKMPDWKGGH
+632 WEG
-645 RGTDQIVD
+645 RTRSTDQIVD
-653 SLRPYLANIPDAF
+653 SLRPYLADIPDAF

-672 SASEMNNNSAGDV
+672 SASETNNNSAGDV
-685 VLEVNGLHRDSVIK
+685 VLEVSGLHADSVVKASEIVMDKIK
-699 AAEILLDRV
+699 
-708 RETIEGVVDVKMSY
+708 ETIDGIVDVKMSY

-729 RLIPNRQAIADYG
+729 RLIPNRQALADYG
-742 LTLQTVATYN
+742 VTLKTVATYN

-760 AGQYTDDGEEYD
+760 AGQFTDDGEEYD
-772 VYVRMMEKDR
+772 VYVRMQEKDR
-782 QSHTDIEDLPIL
+782 QSHGDIEALPIM
-794 TPKGYVSA
+794 TPKGYVNASE
-802 RDLFFIEDGAG
+802 LFYIEDGAG
-813 PTRIDRKRKRT
+813 PTRIDRKRKMR

-846 KLAESMKEEVPE
+846 ALAAEMKDQVPE
-858 GITFSFGAQA
+858 GISFGFGGNA
-868 DMQNDMVAE
+868 DMQNDMVDE
-877 FKVAILMAII
+877 FKTAILMAII

-893 VALLESFAQPFVI
+893 IALLESFAQPFII
-906 MTTVPMGAIGVI
+906 MTTIPMGAIGV
-918 LALVLTGKALSMIAL
+918 VLSLIFTGKALSMIAL

-966 SAIMTAGETKFQP
+966 SAIMTAGKTKFQP

-1034 PNAIFHKAKKKAGN
+1034 PNAITSKVKSKANKIIAKRRRSKE
-1048 IKKNFQRHKA
+1048 

>member
-30 MVVDLMPKFEVP
+30 MVVDLMPKFDVP
-42 VVTATIIYQGANP
+42 VVTGTIIYPGANP
-55 EEIESTIIKPLE
+55 EEIETTIIKPIE
-67 DQVELVDGID
+67 EQVELVDGID
-77 YVQSICLENYGIIV
+77 YVQSICLENYGIVV
-91 AMFNMGVNVD
+91 AMFNMGINVD
-101 VAANDVRSKIDLA
+101 VAANDVRSKIELA
-114 SVNFPDAVQAPI
+114 AADFPDAVEAPI

-155 EDDIE
+155 EDEIE
-160 PLFTAVSGVASVDV
+160 PLFTSVPGVASVDL
-174 FGGTTRQISIEVDK
+174 FGGTTRQISIELDK
-188 DKLKDRNVD
+188 DKMIDRNVD
-197 IGTIMGLF
+197 IATIMGIF
-205 GQSNINYPVG
+205 GQANVNNPVG

-223 TSVRTSGKFKNLD
+223 TTVRTAGKFTSLD
-236 EIRDMDI
+236 EMRDMDI

-252 SEIAVVKDT
+252 SEIAEVKDT
-261 VETVTSMSRFNGQNS
+261 VETITSASRFNGTNS

-281 KKRSDANVVDV
+281 KKRSDANVVEV
-292 SKGVRK
+292 SKGVIK
-298 RMAEIQKTLPEGF
+298 RMNEIQKTLPEGF

-318 KSEAVSESIDNVIQN
+318 KSEAVNEAIDNVIQN

-351 FSTMIIAALT
+351 FSTMIIAAIT

-402 LENINNKLNLGLDPK
+402 LENINEKLKLGLDPK
-417 EAAYKGTSEI
+417 EAAYRGTSEI
-427 MIAIMAS
+427 MVAIMAS

-485 FKGKKIDENGN
+485 FKGKKKDENGN
-496 IIEGQRSI
+496 IIE
-504 GEKLFGIFPKV
+504 EKPGIISRILGLFPKA

-523 LKTLSFCLSVPGVLF
+523 LKTLSFCLSVPGVIF
-538 QGAALIAGIFFVGFL
+538 QVVALGAGIFFVGVL
-553 AKNFLTVEIMPKQDQ
+553 AKNFLTVEVMPKQDQ
-568 GMMSVKVEMPV
+568 GMISVKLEMPV
-579 GTNVETADS
+579 GTNIETTDS
-588 IARIIESRV
+588 VAHIIESRI
-597 KDVPEIVHYSVNV
+597 KDVPEIVHYSMNV
-610 GGTSSNGGAVNQ
+610 GGSNGFTTVNQ

-632 WEKKKMPDWKGGH
+632 WEG
-645 RGTDQIVD
+645 RTRSTDQIVD

-672 SASEMNNNSAGDV
+672 SASEMSNNSAGDV
-685 VLEVNGLHRDSVIK
+685 VLEVSGLHADSVVKASEIVMDKIK
-699 AAEILLDRV
+699 
-708 RETIEGVVDVKMSY
+708 ETIEGVVDVKMSY

-729 RLIPNRQAIADYG
+729 RLIPNRQALADYG
-742 LTLQTVATYN
+742 ITLKTAANYN

-782 QSHTDIEDLPIL
+782 QSHADIENLPIL
-794 TPKGYVSA
+794 TPKGYVNA
-802 RDLFFIEDGAG
+802 NELFFIEDGAG
-813 PTRIDRKRKRT
+813 PTRIDRKRKMR

-846 KLAESMKEEVPE
+846 ALAAEMKDQVPE
-858 GITFSFGAQA
+858 GISFGFGGNA
-868 DMQNDMVAE
+868 DMQNDMVDE
-877 FKVAILMAII
+877 FKTAILMAII

-893 VALLESFAQPFVI
+893 IALLESFAQPFII
-906 MTTVPMGAIGVI
+906 MTTIPMGAIGVI
-918 LALVLTGKALSMIAL
+918 LSLIFTGKALSMIAL

-966 SAIMTAGETKFQP
+966 SAIMTAGKTKFQP

-1011 ASVGGLIVSAILTM
+1011 ASVGGLLVSAILTM

-1034 PNAIFHKAKKKAGN
+1034 PNAITSKVKSKANKIIAKRRLSKE
-1048 IKKNFQRHKA
+1048 

>member
-30 MVVDLMPKFEVP
+30 MVVDLMPKFDVP

-55 EEIESTIIKPLE
+55 EEIESTIIKPIE

-77 YVQSICLENYGIIV
+77 FVQSICLENYGILV

-126 ISKVDINGAAIM
+126 IAKVDINGAAIM
-138 AISFTGP
+138 SISFTGP

-174 FGGTTRQISIEVDK
+174 FGGTTRQISIEIDK
-188 DKLKDRNVD
+188 DKMLDRNVD
-197 IGTIMGLF
+197 IATIMGLF
-205 GQSNINYPVG
+205 GQSNINFPIG

-223 TSVRTSGKFKNLD
+223 TSVRTSGKFQTLD
-236 EIRDMDI
+236 EIRNMDI

-261 VETVTSMSRFNGQNS
+261 IETITSASRFNGQNS

-281 KKRSDANVVDV
+281 KKRSDANVVKV
-292 SKGVRK
+292 SEGVIK
-298 RMAEIQKTLPEGF
+298 RMNEIQKTLPEGF

-333 IIIAIGLTSILLL
+333 IIIAIALTAGLLL

-402 LENINNKLNLGLDPK
+402 LENINEKLKLGLEPK

-427 MIAIMAS
+427 MVAIMAS

-485 FKGKKIDENGN
+485 FKGKKKDEFGN
-496 IIEGQRSI
+496 IIE
-504 GEKLFGIFPKV
+504 EKPGIIASALGIFPKA
-515 LNGIRFVY
+515 LNGVRFIY
-523 LKTLSFCLSVPGVLF
+523 LKTLSFCLSIPGVIF
-538 QGAALIAGIFFVGFL
+538 QVLALVGTIAVVGFL
-553 AKNFLTVEIMPKQDQ
+553 AKNALTVEIMPKQDQ
-568 GMMSVKVEMPV
+568 GMISVKLEMPV
-579 GTNVETADS
+579 GTNIETTDS
-588 IARIIESRV
+588 IAQIIESRI
-597 KDVPEIVHYSVNV
+597 KGVPEIVHYSMNV
-610 GGTSSNGGAVNQ
+610 GGSNGMTTVNQ

-632 WEKKKMPDWKGGH
+632 WEG
-645 RGTDQIVD
+645 RTRSTDQIVD
-653 SLRPYLANIPDAF
+653 SLRPYLADIPDAY
-666 ISIKST
+666 ISIKSA

-685 VLEVNGLHRDSVIK
+685 VLEVNGLHADSVVKASNLIMDRIK
-699 AAEILLDRV
+699 DSISG
-708 RETIEGVVDVKMSY
+708 IVDLKTSY

-729 RLIPNRQAIADYG
+729 RLIPNRQALADYG
-742 LTLQTVATYN
+742 VTLQTVATYN

-760 AGQYTDDGEEYD
+760 AGQYTEDGEEYD

-782 QSHTDIEDLPIL
+782 QSHTDIENLPIM
-794 TPKGYVSA
+794 TPKGYLNASE
-802 RDLFFIEDGAG
+802 LFYIEDGAG

-846 KLAESMKEEVPE
+846 ALAESMKSELPE

-877 FKVAILMAII
+877 FKVAIIMAIL

-893 VALLESFAQPFVI
+893 IALLESFAQPFII
-906 MTTVPMGAIGVI
+906 MMTIPMGAIGVL
-918 LALVLTGKALSMIAL
+918 LALVFTGKALSMIAL

-947 ILLLDEANR
+947 ILLLDESNR

-966 SAIMTAGETKFQP
+966 SAMMTAAKNKFQP
-979 IVLATFASVVA
+979 IVLATFASIVA

-1011 ASVGGLIVSAILTM
+1011 ASVGGLLVSAILTM

-1034 PNAIFHKAKKKAGN
+1034 PNAIFHKAKKGASK
-1048 IKKNFQRHKA
+1048 IRKKMNKHATA

>member
-30 MVVDLMPKFEVP
+30 MVVDLMPKFDVP
-42 VVTATIIYQGANP
+42 VVTGTIIYPGANP
-55 EEIESTIIKPLE
+55 EEIETTIIKPIE
-67 DQVELVDGID
+67 EQVELVDGID
-77 YVQSICLENYGIIV
+77 YVQSICLENYGIVV
-91 AMFNMGVNVD
+91 AMFNMGINVD
-101 VAANDVRSKIDLA
+101 VAANDVRSKIELA
-114 SVNFPDAVQAPI
+114 AADFPDAVEAPI

-155 EDDIE
+155 EDEIE
-160 PLFTAVSGVASVDV
+160 PLFTSVPGVASVDL
-174 FGGTTRQISIEVDK
+174 FGGTTRQISIELDK
-188 DKLKDRNVD
+188 DKMIDRNVD
-197 IGTIMGLF
+197 IATIMGIF
-205 GQSNINYPVG
+205 GQANVNNPVG

-223 TSVRTSGKFKNLD
+223 TTVRTAGKFTSLD
-236 EIRDMDI
+236 EMRDMDI

-252 SEIAVVKDT
+252 SEIADVKDT
-261 VETVTSMSRFNGQNS
+261 VETITSASRFNGTNS

-281 KKRSDANVVDV
+281 KKRSDANVVEV
-292 SKGVRK
+292 SRGVIK
-298 RMAEIQKTLPEGF
+298 RMNEIQKTLPEGF

-318 KSEAVSESIDNVIQN
+318 KSEAVNEAIDNVIQN
-333 IIIAIGLTSILLL
+333 IIIAIGLTSVLLL

-351 FSTMIIAALT
+351 FSTMIIAAIT

-402 LENINNKLNLGLDPK
+402 LENINEKLKLGLDPK
-417 EAAYKGTSEI
+417 EAAYRGTSEI
-427 MIAIMAS
+427 MVAIMAS

-485 FKGKKIDENGN
+485 FKGKKKDENGN
-496 IIEGQRSI
+496 IIE
-504 GEKLFGIFPKV
+504 EKPGIILRILGLFPKA

-523 LKTLSFCLSVPGVLF
+523 LKTLSFCLSIPGVLF
-538 QGAALIAGIFFVGFL
+538 QVVALVAGIFFVGVL
-553 AKNFLTVEIMPKQDQ
+553 AKNFLTVEVMPKQDQ
-568 GMMSVKVEMPV
+568 GMISVKLEMPV
-579 GTNVETADS
+579 GTNIETTDS
-588 IARIIESRV
+588 VAHIIESRI
-597 KDVPEIVHYSVNV
+597 KDVPEIVHYSMNV
-610 GGTSSNGGAVNQ
+610 GGSNGFTTVNQ

-632 WEKKKMPDWKGGH
+632 WEG
-645 RGTDQIVD
+645 RTRSTDDIVD
-653 SLRPYLANIPDAF
+653 SLRPYLADIPDAF

-672 SASEMNNNSAGDV
+672 SASEMSNNSAGDV
-685 VLEVNGLHRDSVIK
+685 VLEVSGLHADSVVKASEIVMDKIK
-699 AAEILLDRV
+699 
-708 RETIEGVVDVKMSY
+708 ETIEGVVDVKMSY

-729 RLIPNRQAIADYG
+729 RLIPNRQALADYG
-742 LTLQTVATYN
+742 VTLKTVATYN

-760 AGQYTDDGEEYD
+760 AGQFTDDGEEYD
-772 VYVRMMEKDR
+772 VYVRMQEKDR
-782 QSHTDIEDLPIL
+782 QSHSDIEALPIM
-794 TPKGYVSA
+794 TPKGYVNASE
-802 RDLFFIEDGAG
+802 LFYIEDGAG
-813 PTRIDRKRKRT
+813 PTRIDRKRKMR

-846 KLAESMKEEVPE
+846 ALAAEMKDQVPE
-858 GITFSFGAQA
+858 GISFGFGGNA
-868 DMQNDMVAE
+868 DMQNDMVDE
-877 FKVAILMAII
+877 FKTAILMAII

-893 VALLESFAQPFVI
+893 IALLESFAQPFII
-906 MTTVPMGAIGVI
+906 MTTIPMGAIGV
-918 LALVLTGKALSMIAL
+918 VLSLIFTGKALSMIAL

-966 SAIMTAGETKFQP
+966 SAIMTAGKTKFQP

-1034 PNAIFHKAKKKAGN
+1034 PNAITSKVKKAAGKIKAKRNRSKE
-1048 IKKNFQRHKA
+1048 

>member
-30 MVVDLMPKFEVP
+30 MVVDLMPKFDVP
-42 VVTATIIYQGANP
+42 VVTGTIIYPGANP
-55 EEIESTIIKPLE
+55 EEIETTIIKPIE
-67 DQVELVDGID
+67 EQVELVDGID
-77 YVQSICLENYGIIV
+77 YVQSICLENYGIVV
-91 AMFNMGVNVD
+91 AMFNMGINVD
-101 VAANDVRSKIDLA
+101 VAANDVRSKIELA
-114 SVNFPDAVQAPI
+114 AADFPDAVQAPI

-138 AISFTGP
+138 SISFTGP

-155 EDDIE
+155 EDEIE
-160 PLFTAVSGVASVDV
+160 PLFTSVPGVASVDI
-174 FGGTTRQISIEVDK
+174 FGGTTRQISIELDK
-188 DKLKDRNVD
+188 DKMIDRNVD
-197 IGTIMGLF
+197 IATIMGVF
-205 GQSNINYPVG
+205 GQANVNNPIG

-223 TSVRTSGKFKNLD
+223 TTVRTAGKFTSLD
-236 EIRDMDI
+236 EMRDLDI
-243 PTAKGVIKL
+243 PTQTGVIKL
-252 SEIAVVKDT
+252 SEIADVKDT
-261 VETVTSMSRFNGQNS
+261 IESITSASRFNGTNS

-281 KKRSDANVVDV
+281 KKRSDANVVEV
-292 SKGVRK
+292 SRGVLK

-318 KSEAVSESIDNVIQN
+318 KSEAVNEAIDNVIQN
-333 IIIAIGLTSILLL
+333 IVIAIGLTAGLLL

-351 FSTMIIAALT
+351 FSTMFIAALT

-402 LENINNKLNLGLDPK
+402 LENINEKLKLGLDPK
-417 EAAYKGTSEI
+417 EAAYRGTSEI
-427 MIAIMAS
+427 MVAIMAS

-485 FKGKKIDENGN
+485 FKGKKKDENGN
-496 IIEGQRSI
+496 IIEEKPSI
-504 GEKLFGIFPKV
+504 LDRILSLFPKA

-523 LKTLSFCLSVPGVLF
+523 LKTLSFCLSVPGVIF
-538 QGAALIAGIFFVGFL
+538 QVVALGAGIFFVGVL
-553 AKNFLTVEIMPKQDQ
+553 AKNFLTVEVMPKQDQ
-568 GMMSVKVEMPV
+568 GMISVKLEMPV
-579 GTNVETADS
+579 GTNIETTDS
-588 IARIIESRV
+588 VARIIEERV
-597 KDVPEIVHYSVNV
+597 KGVPEIVHYSMNV
-610 GGTSSNGGAVNQ
+610 GGSNGFTTVNQ

-632 WEKKKMPDWKGGH
+632 WEG
-645 RGTDQIVD
+645 RTRSTDQIVD

-672 SASEMNNNSAGDV
+672 SASEMQNNSAGDV
-685 VLEVNGLHRDSVIK
+685 VLEVSGLHADSVVKASEIVMDKIK
-699 AAEILLDRV
+699 
-708 RETIEGVVDVKMSY
+708 ETIEGVVDVKMSY

-729 RLIPNRQAIADYG
+729 RLLPNRQALADYG
-742 LTLQTVATYN
+742 VTLKTVATYN

-782 QSHTDIEDLPIL
+782 QSHADIENLPIL
-794 TPKGYVSA
+794 TPKGYVNA
-802 RDLFFIEDGAG
+802 NELFFIEDGAG
-813 PTRIDRKRKRT
+813 PTRIDRKRKMR

-846 KLAESMKEEVPE
+846 ALAAEMKDQVPE
-858 GITFSFGAQA
+858 GISFGFGGNA
-868 DMQNDMVAE
+868 DMQNDMVDE
-877 FKVAILMAII
+877 FKTAIVMAII

-893 VALLESFAQPFVI
+893 IALLESFAQPFII
-906 MTTVPMGAIGVI
+906 MTTIPMGAIGVI
-918 LALVLTGKALSMIAL
+918 LSLIVTGKALSMIAL

-966 SAIMTAGETKFQP
+966 SAIMTAGENKFQP

>member
-30 MVVDLMPKFEVP
+30 MVVDLMPKFDVP
-42 VVTATIIYQGANP
+42 VVTGTIIYPGANP
-55 EEIESTIIKPLE
+55 EEIETTIIKPIE
-67 DQVELVDGID
+67 EQVELVDGID
-77 YVQSICLENYGIIV
+77 YVQSICLENYGIVV
-91 AMFNMGVNVD
+91 AMFNMGINVD
-101 VAANDVRSKIDLA
+101 VAANDVRSKIELA
-114 SVNFPDAVQAPI
+114 AADFPDAVEAPI

-155 EDDIE
+155 EDEIE
-160 PLFTAVSGVASVDV
+160 PLFTSVPGVASVDL
-174 FGGTTRQISIEVDK
+174 FGGTTRQISIELDK
-188 DKLKDRNVD
+188 DKMIDRNVD
-197 IGTIMGLF
+197 ISTIMGIF
-205 GQSNINYPVG
+205 GQANVNNPVG

-223 TSVRTSGKFKNLD
+223 TTVRTAGKFTSLD
-236 EIRDMDI
+236 EMRDLDI

-252 SEIAVVKDT
+252 SEIADVKDT
-261 VETVTSMSRFNGQNS
+261 VETITSASRFNGTNS

-281 KKRSDANVVDV
+281 KKRSDANVVEV
-292 SKGVRK
+292 SRGVIK
-298 RMAEIQKTLPEGF
+298 RMNEIQKTLPEGF

-318 KSEAVSESIDNVIQN
+318 KSEAVNEAIDNVIQN

-351 FSTMIIAALT
+351 FSTMIIAAIT

-402 LENINNKLNLGLDPK
+402 LENINEKLKLGLDPK
-417 EAAYKGTSEI
+417 EAAYRGTSEI
-427 MIAIMAS
+427 MVAIMAS

-485 FKGKKIDENGN
+485 FKGKKKDENGN
-496 IIEGQRSI
+496 IIE
-504 GEKLFGIFPKV
+504 EKPGIISRILGLFPKL
-515 LNGIRFVY
+515 LNGIRFIY
-523 LKTLSFCLSVPGVLF
+523 LKTLSFCLSIPGVLF
-538 QGAALIAGIFFVGFL
+538 QVVALVAGIFFVGIL
-553 AKNFLTVEIMPKQDQ
+553 AKNFLTVEVMPKQDQ
-568 GMMSVKVEMPV
+568 GMISVKLEMPV
-579 GTNVETADS
+579 GTNIETTDS
-588 IARIIESRV
+588 VARIIESRI
-597 KDVPEIVHYSVNV
+597 KDVPEIVHYSMNV
-610 GGTSSNGGAVNQ
+610 GGTSNNGGSVNQ

-632 WEKKKMPDWKGGH
+632 WEG
-645 RGTDQIVD
+645 RTRSTDDIVD
-653 SLRPYLANIPDAF
+653 SLRPYLADIPDAF

-672 SASEMNNNSAGDV
+672 SASETNNNSAGDV
-685 VLEVNGLHRDSVIK
+685 VLEVSGLHADSVVKASEIVMDKIK
-699 AAEILLDRV
+699 
-708 RETIEGVVDVKMSY
+708 ETIDGIVDVKMSY

-729 RLIPNRQAIADYG
+729 RLIPNRQALADYG
-742 LTLQTVATYN
+742 VTLKTVATYN

-760 AGQYTDDGEEYD
+760 AGQFTDDGEEYD
-772 VYVRMMEKDR
+772 VYVRMQEKDR
-782 QSHTDIEDLPIL
+782 QSHGDIEALPIM
-794 TPKGYVSA
+794 TPKGYVNASE
-802 RDLFFIEDGAG
+802 LFYIEDGAG
-813 PTRIDRKRKRT
+813 PTRIDRKRKMR

-840 IMGKVG
+840 IMGKIG
-846 KLAESMKEEVPE
+846 KLTAEMKDQVPE
-858 GITFSFGAQA
+858 GISFGFGGNA
-868 DMQNDMVAE
+868 DMQNDMVDE
-877 FKVAILMAII
+877 FKTAILMAII

-893 VALLESFAQPFVI
+893 IALLESFAQPFII
-906 MTTVPMGAIGVI
+906 MTTIPMGAIGV
-918 LALVLTGKALSMIAL
+918 VLSLIFTGKALSMIAL

-966 SAIMTAGETKFQP
+966 SAIMTAGKTKFQP

-1034 PNAIFHKAKKKAGN
+1034 PNAITSKVKSKANKIIAKRRRSKE
-1048 IKKNFQRHKA
+1048 

>member
-30 MVVDLMPKFEVP
+30 MVVDLMPKFDVP
-42 VVTATIIYQGANP
+42 VVTGTIIYPGANP
-55 EEIESTIIKPLE
+55 EEIETTIIKPIE
-67 DQVELVDGID
+67 EQVELVDGID
-77 YVQSICLENYGIIV
+77 YVQSICLENYGIVV
-91 AMFNMGVNVD
+91 AMFNMGINVD
-101 VAANDVRSKIDLA
+101 VAANDVRSKIELA
-114 SVNFPDAVQAPI
+114 AADFPDAVEAPI

-155 EDDIE
+155 EDEIE
-160 PLFTAVSGVASVDV
+160 PLFTSVPGVASVDI
-174 FGGTTRQISIEVDK
+174 FGGTTRQISIELDK
-188 DKLKDRNVD
+188 DKMIDRNVD
-197 IGTIMGLF
+197 IATIMGIF
-205 GQSNINYPVG
+205 GQANVNNPVG

-223 TSVRTSGKFKNLD
+223 TTVRTAGKFTSLD
-236 EIRDMDI
+236 EMRDMDI

-252 SEIAVVKDT
+252 SEIAEVKDT
-261 VETVTSMSRFNGQNS
+261 VETITSASRFNGTNS

-281 KKRSDANVVDV
+281 KKRSDANVVEV
-292 SKGVRK
+292 SKGVIK
-298 RMAEIQKTLPEGF
+298 RMNEIQKTLPKGF

-318 KSEAVSESIDNVIQN
+318 KSEAVNEAIDNVIQN

-351 FSTMIIAALT
+351 FSTMIIAAIT

-402 LENINNKLNLGLDPK
+402 LENINEKLKLGLDPK
-417 EAAYKGTSEI
+417 EAAYRGTSEI
-427 MIAIMAS
+427 MVAIMAS

-485 FKGKKIDENGN
+485 FKGKKKDENGN
-496 IIEGQRSI
+496 IIE
-504 GEKLFGIFPKV
+504 EKPGIISRILGLFPKA

-523 LKTLSFCLSVPGVLF
+523 LKTLSFCLSIPGVLF
-538 QGAALIAGIFFVGFL
+538 QVVALVAGIIFVGIL
-553 AKNFLTVEIMPKQDQ
+553 AKNFLTVEVMPKQDQ
-568 GMMSVKVEMPV
+568 GMISVKLEMPV
-579 GTNVETADS
+579 GTNIETTDS
-588 IARIIESRV
+588 VAHIIESRI
-597 KDVPEIVHYSVNV
+597 KDVPEIVHYSMNV
-610 GGTSSNGGAVNQ
+610 GGSNGFTTVNQ

-632 WEKKKMPDWKGGH
+632 WEG
-645 RGTDQIVD
+645 RTRSTDDIVD
-653 SLRPYLANIPDAF
+653 SLRPYLADIPDAF

-672 SASEMNNNSAGDV
+672 SASEMSNNSAGDV
-685 VLEVNGLHRDSVIK
+685 VLEVSGLHADSVVKASEIVMDKIK
-699 AAEILLDRV
+699 
-708 RETIEGVVDVKMSY
+708 ETIEGVVDVKMSY

-729 RLIPNRQAIADYG
+729 RLIPNRQALADYG
-742 LTLQTVATYN
+742 VTLKTVATYN

-760 AGQYTDDGEEYD
+760 AGQFTDDGEEYD
-772 VYVRMMEKDR
+772 VYVRMQEKDR
-782 QSHTDIEDLPIL
+782 QSHGDIEALPIM
-794 TPKGYVSA
+794 TPKGYVNASE
-802 RDLFFIEDGAG
+802 LFYIEDGAG
-813 PTRIDRKRKRT
+813 PTRIDRKRKMR

-840 IMGKVG
+840 IMGKIG
-846 KLAESMKEEVPE
+846 KLTAEMKDQVPE
-858 GITFSFGAQA
+858 GISFGFGGNA
-868 DMQNDMVAE
+868 DMQNDMVDE
-877 FKVAILMAII
+877 FKTAILMAII

-893 VALLESFAQPFVI
+893 IALLESFAQPFII
-906 MTTVPMGAIGVI
+906 MTTIPMGAIGV
-918 LALVLTGKALSMIAL
+918 VLSLIFTGKALSMIAL

-966 SAIMTAGETKFQP
+966 SAIMTAGKTKFQP

-1011 ASVGGLIVSAILTM
+1011 ASVGGLLVSAILTM

-1034 PNAIFHKAKKKAGN
+1034 PNAITSKVKSKANKIIAKRRRSKE
-1048 IKKNFQRHKA
+1048 

>member
-30 MVVDLMPKFEVP
+30 MVVDLMPKFDVP
-42 VVTATIIYQGANP
+42 VVTGTIIYPGANP
-55 EEIESTIIKPLE
+55 EEIETTIIKPIE
-67 DQVELVDGID
+67 EQVELVDGID
-77 YVQSICLENYGIIV
+77 YVQSICLENYGIVV
-91 AMFNMGVNVD
+91 AMFNMGINVD
-101 VAANDVRSKIDLA
+101 VAANDVRSKIELA
-114 SVNFPDAVQAPI
+114 AADFPDAVEAPI

-155 EDDIE
+155 EDEIE
-160 PLFTAVSGVASVDV
+160 PLFTSVPGVASVDI
-174 FGGTTRQISIEVDK
+174 FGGTTRQISIELDK
-188 DKLKDRNVD
+188 DKMIDRNVD
-197 IGTIMGLF
+197 IATIMGIF
-205 GQSNINYPVG
+205 GQANVNNPVG

-223 TSVRTSGKFKNLD
+223 TTVRTAGKFTSLD
-236 EIRDMDI
+236 EMRDMDI

-252 SEIAVVKDT
+252 SEIAEVKDT
-261 VETVTSMSRFNGQNS
+261 VETITSASRFNGTNS

-281 KKRSDANVVDV
+281 KKRSDANVVEV
-292 SKGVRK
+292 SKGVIK
-298 RMAEIQKTLPEGF
+298 RMNEIQKTLPKGF

-318 KSEAVSESIDNVIQN
+318 KSEAVNEAIDNVIQN

-351 FSTMIIAALT
+351 FSTMIIAAIT

-402 LENINNKLNLGLDPK
+402 LENINEKLKLGLDPK
-417 EAAYKGTSEI
+417 EAAYRGTSEI
-427 MIAIMAS
+427 MVAIMAS

-485 FKGKKIDENGN
+485 FKGKKKDENGN
-496 IIEGQRSI
+496 IIE
-504 GEKLFGIFPKV
+504 EKPGIISRILGLFPKA

-523 LKTLSFCLSVPGVLF
+523 LKTLSFCLSIPGVLF
-538 QGAALIAGIFFVGFL
+538 QVVALVAGIIFVGIL
-553 AKNFLTVEIMPKQDQ
+553 AKNFLTVEVMPKQDQ
-568 GMMSVKVEMPV
+568 GMISVKLEMPV
-579 GTNVETADS
+579 GTNIETTDS
-588 IARIIESRV
+588 VAHIIESRI
-597 KDVPEIVHYSVNV
+597 KDVPEIVHYSMNV
-610 GGTSSNGGAVNQ
+610 GGSNGFTTVNQ

-632 WEKKKMPDWKGGH
+632 WEG
-645 RGTDQIVD
+645 RTRSTDDIVD
-653 SLRPYLANIPDAF
+653 SLRPYLADIPDAF

-672 SASEMNNNSAGDV
+672 SASEMSNNSAGDV
-685 VLEVNGLHRDSVIK
+685 VLEVSGLHADSVVKASEIVMDKIK
-699 AAEILLDRV
+699 
-708 RETIEGVVDVKMSY
+708 ETIEGVVDVKMSY

-729 RLIPNRQAIADYG
+729 RLIPNRQALADYG
-742 LTLQTVATYN
+742 VTLKTVATYN

-760 AGQYTDDGEEYD
+760 AGQFTDDGEEYD
-772 VYVRMMEKDR
+772 VYVRMQEKDR
-782 QSHTDIEDLPIL
+782 QSHGDIEALPIM
-794 TPKGYVSA
+794 TPKGYVNASE
-802 RDLFFIEDGAG
+802 LFYIEDGAG
-813 PTRIDRKRKRT
+813 PTRIDRKRKMR

-840 IMGKVG
+840 IMGKIG
-846 KLAESMKEEVPE
+846 KLTAEMKDQVPE
-858 GITFSFGAQA
+858 GISFGFGGNA
-868 DMQNDMVAE
+868 DMQNDMVDE
-877 FKVAILMAII
+877 FKTAILMAII

-893 VALLESFAQPFVI
+893 IALLESFAQPFII
-906 MTTVPMGAIGVI
+906 MTTIPMGAIGV
-918 LALVLTGKALSMIAL
+918 VLSLIFTGKALSMIAL

-966 SAIMTAGETKFQP
+966 SAIMTAGKTKFQP

-1034 PNAIFHKAKKKAGN
+1034 PNAITSKVKSKANKIIAKRRSKE
-1048 IKKNFQRHKA
+1048 

>member
-30 MVVDLMPKFEVP
+30 MVVDLMPKFDVP
-42 VVTATIIYQGANP
+42 VVTGTIIYPGANP
-55 EEIESTIIKPLE
+55 EEIETTIIKPIE
-67 DQVELVDGID
+67 EQVELVDGID
-77 YVQSICLENYGIIV
+77 YVQSICLENYGIVV
-91 AMFNMGVNVD
+91 AMFNMGINVD
-101 VAANDVRSKIDLA
+101 VAANDVRSKIELA
-114 SVNFPDAVQAPI
+114 AADFPDAVQAPI

-138 AISFTGP
+138 SISFTGP

-155 EDDIE
+155 EDEIE
-160 PLFTAVSGVASVDV
+160 PLFTSVPGVASVDL
-174 FGGTTRQISIEVDK
+174 FGGTTRQISIELDK
-188 DKLKDRNVD
+188 DKMIDRNVD
-197 IGTIMGLF
+197 IATIMGIF
-205 GQSNINYPVG
+205 GQANVNNPVG

-223 TSVRTSGKFKNLD
+223 TTVRTAGKFTSLD
-236 EIRDMDI
+236 EMRDMDI

-252 SEIAVVKDT
+252 SEIVDVKDT
-261 VETVTSMSRFNGQNS
+261 VETITSASRFNGTNS

-281 KKRSDANVVDV
+281 KKRSDANVVKV
-292 SKGVRK
+292 SEGVIK
-298 RMAEIQKTLPEGF
+298 RMNEIQKTLPEGF

-318 KSEAVSESIDNVIQN
+318 KSEAVNESIQNVIQN

-351 FSTMIIAALT
+351 FSTMIIAAIT

-402 LENINNKLNLGLDPK
+402 LENINEKLKLGLDPK
-417 EAAYKGTSEI
+417 EAAYRGTSEI
-427 MIAIMAS
+427 MVAIMAS

-485 FKGKKIDENGN
+485 FKGKKKDENGN
-496 IIEGQRSI
+496 IIE
-504 GEKLFGIFPKV
+504 EKPGIISRILGLFPKA

-523 LKTLSFCLSVPGVLF
+523 LKTLSFCLSIPGVLF
-538 QGAALIAGIFFVGFL
+538 QVVALVAGIIFVGIL
-553 AKNFLTVEIMPKQDQ
+553 AKNFLTVEVMPKQDQ
-568 GMMSVKVEMPV
+568 GMISVKLEMPV
-579 GTNVETADS
+579 GTNIETTDS
-588 IARIIESRV
+588 VAHIIESRI
-597 KDVPEIVHYSVNV
+597 KDVPEIVHYSMNV
-610 GGTSSNGGAVNQ
+610 GGSNGFTTVNQ

-632 WEKKKMPDWKGGH
+632 WEG
-645 RGTDQIVD
+645 RTRSTDDIVD
-653 SLRPYLANIPDAF
+653 SLRPYLADIPDAF

-672 SASEMNNNSAGDV
+672 SASEMSNNSAGDV
-685 VLEVNGLHRDSVIK
+685 VLEVSGLHADSVVKASEIVMDKIK
-699 AAEILLDRV
+699 
-708 RETIEGVVDVKMSY
+708 ETIEGVVDVKMSY

-729 RLIPNRQAIADYG
+729 RLIPNRQALADYG
-742 LTLQTVATYN
+742 VTLKTVATYN

-760 AGQYTDDGEEYD
+760 AGQFTDDGEEYD
-772 VYVRMMEKDR
+772 VYVRMQEKDR
-782 QSHTDIEDLPIL
+782 QSHGDIEALPIM
-794 TPKGYVSA
+794 TPKGYVNASE
-802 RDLFFIEDGAG
+802 LFYIEDGAG
-813 PTRIDRKRKRT
+813 PTRIDRKRKMR

-840 IMGKVG
+840 IMGKIG
-846 KLAESMKEEVPE
+846 KLTAEMKDQVPE
-858 GITFSFGAQA
+858 GISFGFGGNA
-868 DMQNDMVAE
+868 DMQNDMVDE
-877 FKVAILMAII
+877 FKTAILMAII

-893 VALLESFAQPFVI
+893 IALLESFAQPFII
-906 MTTVPMGAIGVI
+906 MTTIPMGAIGV
-918 LALVLTGKALSMIAL
+918 VLSLIFTGKALSMIAL

-966 SAIMTAGETKFQP
+966 SAIMTAGKTKFQP

-1011 ASVGGLIVSAILTM
+1011 ASVGGLLVSAILTM

-1034 PNAIFHKAKKKAGN
+1034 PNAITSKVKSKANKIIAKRRRSKE
-1048 IKKNFQRHKA
+1048 